1 MSDNVN
7 EVVLGTDPAKDP
19 PALRADAWIRLFW
32 KGFGLAQTVATN
44 GRERDPSIKD
54 PEQFEMFLCELQDHV
69 LDRLSLLEDICGRY
83 ESDAV
88 REGARAGYLHV
99 LRTGTRR
106 VVPLEVNNAL
116 VNRNGGSLGSVS
128 PSLCRSVGMGRKVS
142 DQDHTGAGSE
152 EVLHL
157 GSCSGNEEDPRDS
170 ENKEAGSD
178 VVTEFG
184 RSGPEETA
192 RILSAL
198 TVLSRACSELA
209 YEVAHPDPR
218 PGKRLAAEVAW
229 VQAWR
234 ECKAAYLAIDV
245 WGDDR
250 G

>member
-1 MSDNVN
+1 M
-7 EVVLGTDPAKDP
+7 
-19 PALRADAWIRLFW
+19 
-32 KGFGLAQTVATN
+32 
-44 GRERDPSIKD
+44 
-54 PEQFEMFLCELQDHV
+54 
-69 LDRLSLLEDICGRY
+69 
-83 ESDAV
+83 
-88 REGARAGYLHV
+88 
-99 LRTGTRR
+99 
-106 VVPLEVNNAL
+106 
-116 VNRNGGSLGSVS
+116 GSG
-128 PSLCRSVGMGRKVS
+128 
-142 DQDHTGAGSE
+142 
-152 EVLHL
+152 
-157 GSCSGNEEDPRDS
+157 SGNNEDPGNP
-170 ENKEAGSD
+170 ENEEAGSD

>member
-7 EVVLGTDPAKDP
+7 SVVPGTGPATDP

-54 PEQFEMFLCELQDHV
+54 PEQFEAFLCELEDHV

-106 VVPLEVNNAL
+106 VVPLEVNGAL
-116 VNRNGGSLGSVS
+116 VDRNGSSLGSVS
-128 PSLCRSVGMGRKVS
+128 SPVRGSVGVGREVP
-142 DQDHTGAGSE
+142 DQNDSSAGSE
-152 EVLHL
+152 KVLHL
-157 GSCSGNEEDPRDS
+157 GSGTRNNEDPGNP
-170 ENKEAGSD
+170 ENEEAGSG